1 MDYFETL
8 KTNVRNDYLMMN
20 PKKADVIENAKK
32 EGVSVILPNSNNRA
46 LAIFNNTA
54 KYLQSYD
61 TLILK
66 VEYIGDKIKITKLWN
81 GYSKTTMKHINEFMK
96 PYTGAENTFN
106 KKEWEAFK
114 EMTL

>member
-1 MDYFETL
+1 MNYFDNI
-8 KTNVRNDYLMMN
+8 TNNFGYLFEA
-20 PKKADVIENAKK
+20 PKKAQVLENAKR

-66 VEYIGDKIKITKLWN
+66 VEYFGDKIKISKLWD
-81 GYSKTTMKHINEFMK
+81 GYSKTTLKHVNEFMQQ
-96 PYTGAENTFN
+96 YTGALNTFN
-106 KKEWEAFK
+106 KKEWEAFH
-114 EMTL
+114 EMTI